1 MRNNKERNDDVS
13 FTLSLLN
20 RCETLHSKPRI
31 VYGAGSRI
39 HLVKKPCFCERVSTT
54 VSATVSTTVSTTVF
68 LMVSSWFPRGY
79 QTVSSKARSWLQCL
93 IGFPIYG
100 LHQGNKAKL
109 MLSSAT
115 YWLQHQRLI
124 FTSRWIHDKV
134 LAVPSGGTL
143 SKGLVIITTTTMPSH
158 HDRSSHPLDTF
169 LQKSLSFGHGPS
181 VG

>member
-1 MRNNKERNDDVS
+1 MWNAPFKTSHRIWGWVTHPSCKKTLLLWEGFRNGFHNGFHNG
-13 FTLSLLN
+13 FPNGL
-20 RCETLHSKPRI
+20 
-31 VYGAGSRI
+31 
-39 HLVKKPCFCERVSTT
+39 
-54 VSATVSTTVSTTVF
+54 
-68 LMVSSWFPRGY
+68 LMVSASY